1 MIYDIFDMVYYI
13 NMDKDVER
21 NKHTL
26 ALFAE
31 YDITKFKR
39 MKGMVIN
46 TIPAPF
52 SYRNFNHKNKQ
63 YVLGALGCR
72 ASHLNII
79 QDAQKNN
86 YKKILI
92 FEDDV
97 DFNSDPNKLIE
108 GNLLNLKEFDLVY
121 FGGQQEQHF
130 NNQIVQTHAM
140 GISHEVFEDI
150 WYLACASGM
159 EIDNFYAKIL
169 QQMSVNNRVGGRYI
183 TKKIEPFNTIY
194 QSDKFKSNI
203 K

>member
-1 MIYDIFDMVYYI
+1 
-13 NMDKDVER
+13 MDKDVER

-79 QDAQKNN
+79 QDAQKNGHKN
-86 YKKILI
+86 ILV
-92 FEDDV
+92 FEDDIDFLV
-97 DFNSDPNKLIE
+97 DPHKLVE
-108 GNLLNLKEFDLVY
+108 GNLLNLQDFDLAY
-121 FGGQQEQHF
+121 FGGVQEQGYC
-130 NNQIVQTHAM
+130 NQIVETHAM
-140 GISHEVFEDI
+140 GINHRIFEDI
-150 WYLACASGM
+150 WYLAPASGM

-169 QQMSVNNRVGGRYI
+169 QQMNVNARVGGKYI
-183 TKKIEPFNTIY
+183 TKKVEPFNSIK
-194 QSDKFKSNI
+194 QLAKFKSNI
-203 K
+203 NPYF